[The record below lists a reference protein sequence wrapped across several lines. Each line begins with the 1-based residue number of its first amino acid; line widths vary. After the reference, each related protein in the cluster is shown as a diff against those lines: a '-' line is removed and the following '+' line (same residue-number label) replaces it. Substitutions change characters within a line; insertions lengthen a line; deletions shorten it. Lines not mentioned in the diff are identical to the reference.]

1 MLFPY
6 LARRAERAQAFY
18 RLSRDTPDLLVHR
31 WAQYQSD
38 VPSLSPEEIAKIEA
52 MATQIVVSFATSFP
66 VRAVLL
72 QGHADYDHLKTGAAR
87 EEFELDISGRRARAV
102 RDELRQRID
111 RHARSA
117 HEVTMAY
124 MLYWQLQGFGSKR
137 RVHTMP
143 KSEQQ
148 RAQNRR
154 VEVFLARGARPRAHT
169 PVMTCPHGGTVT
181 RGPFATGQP
190 SVHHGWLVVHC
201 PYQGPGE
208 APSPCVTVRWLP
220 NGPSLVIDP
229 DTVGLC
235 LNSHG
240 ISQGKVVIA

>member
-1 MLFPY
+1 MEALVIVIDCFNANANP
-6 LARRAERAQAFY
+6 ERDLQA
-18 RLSRDTPDLLVHR
+18 L
-31 WAQYQSD
+31 
-38 VPSLSPEEIAKIEA
+38 
-52 MATQIVVSFATSFP
+52 
-66 VRAVLL
+66 
-72 QGHADYDHLKTGAAR
+72 
-87 EEFELDISGRRARAV
+87 
-102 RDELRQRID
+102 
-111 RHARSA
+111 
-117 HEVTMAY
+117 
-124 MLYWQLQGFGSKR
+124 GF
-137 RVHTMP
+137 V
-143 KSEQQ
+143 EQQ